1 MALVLPLDSTD
12 PHYTVAVKLGGT
24 RYRLGMDWNEREG
37 SWYLSLSQEDGT
49 AIASGLRVVPD
60 WPLLRRVTDAVRPPG
75 EIMFRNTNA
84 DDAEPGRYDIGESFV
99 PLYYEESEL

>member
-1 MALVLPLDSTD
+1 MALVLPLDSVD
-12 PHYTVAVKLGGT
+12 PHYTVTIKLEGV

-37 SWYLSLSQEDGT
+37 SWYMSLTQENGT

-60 WPLLRRVTDAVRPPG
+60 WPLLRRVTGSARPPG
-75 EIMFRNTNA
+75 EMVFRNTGSE
-84 DDAEPGRYDIGESFV
+84 DAEPGRNDIGEMFV